1 MYDNALM
8 GILQNCG
15 KLQSFLDAVF
25 SFLAR
30 RTDFYIL
37 MKHEKAQMG
46 FPPGVAESMV
56 QQAFKKYEIL
66 TRKREAEIMREEE
79 TKKVERMSQPTPSS
93 PADDSIKSEKKT
105 ATNDMEPDELPVVV
119 PGNSPPTKAE
129 EERAHT
135 DKKEVTVKEKTEPKK
150 EMVTADKKERA
161 KAFNYTS
168 DVYNGGDMK
177 DYKWSQTAT
186 EVEIK
191 VALSEQTIAKH
202 VKVDIRSD
210 HIKVE
215 ILHPEKKVVL
225 DGKLIERVKVDDSIW
240 NVDRETSILCINLEK
255 SRELMWKSVLEG
267 EEEIDLTKVDN
278 TRNISEFDEEAQAAI
293 QRASYDHHMKMQGL
307 PSSSDKKAHEV
318 LKKAW
323 DAEGSPFKGTPFD
336 PSRIQISGTWN

>member
-1 MYDNALM
+1 
-8 GILQNCG
+8 
-15 KLQSFLDAVF
+15 
-25 SFLAR
+25 
-30 RTDFYIL
+30 
-37 MKHEKAQMG
+37 
-46 FPPGVAESMV
+46 
-56 QQAFKKYEIL
+56 
-66 TRKREAEIMREEE
+66 MREEE

-93 PADDSIKSEKKT
+93 PVDDSIKSEKKT

-215 ILHPEKKVVL
+215 ILHPEKKVCVCSMISIAWSYLYLINLQVVL

-267 EEEIDLTKVDN
+267 EEEIDLTKVSALIY
-278 TRNISEFDEEAQAAI
+278 T
-293 QRASYDHHMKMQGL
+293 
-307 PSSSDKKAHEV
+307 PSVIEC
-318 LKKAW
+318 LC
-323 DAEGSPFKGTPFD
+323 ELF
-336 PSRIQISGTWN
+336 